1 MQNYKNEFF
10 LEVIEK
16 RKLLDKNYN
25 DTWLL
30 LNMEGT
36 PVYWDMFSKTKIDF
50 IEAENISIVIDG
62 REKYRISALLAICAN
77 GWRLPPLV
85 VVKGERGKK

>member
-36 PVYWDMFSKTKIDF
+36 PVY
-50 IEAENISIVIDG
+50 
-62 REKYRISALLAICAN
+62 
-77 GWRLPPLV
+77 
-85 VVKGERGKK
+85 

>member
-1 MQNYKNEFF
+1 
-10 LEVIEK
+10 
-16 RKLLDKNYN
+16 
-25 DTWLL
+25 
-30 LNMEGT
+30 
-36 PVYWDMFSKTKIDF
+36 MFSKTKIDF